1 MLLPCQLLPARTD
14 HPPPAHRP
22 PTAGPPLTHRFNACL
37 SGCTHNKQER
47 GWSGVELMNGV
58 RDCWVKDI
66 ELINPD
72 NGVTV
77 NCAPAAL

>member
-1 MLLPCQLLPARTD
+1 MSLS
-14 HPPPAHRP
+14 PAHLAP
-22 PTAGPPLTHRFNACL
+22 NA
-37 SGCTHNKQER
+37 QER

-72 NGVTV
+72 NGIMI
-77 NCAPAAL
+77 NCEPAAAVAAATLLVSARLVGWSAAAAGGGATP